1 VVHPFGPGV
10 LSEIRVAAT
19 VPVVFAGP
27 VADTHS
33 PTFSAAAVAAVVA
46 VTMVALV
53 AVMVSV
59 VVAWVVRLVVWMTI
73 VAPDTETT
81 FPVAKV
87 PNWARVDPGVFPVGA
102 PDGLADPAGR
112 VPDPKPAVQEPLMAA
127 STVILVAVNEVGCA
141 AELDVALPAA
151 AGWPMAVTQSPAV
164 SVDGLTFF
172 AWVKVVDAL

>member
-102 PDGLADPAGR
+102 RDGLADPAGR
-112 VPDPKPAVQEPLMAA
+112 VRVGDYRIVYSIDDEAHRIRADVDDRDAGSALARPLHRAFP
-127 STVILVAVNEVGCA
+127 L
-141 AELDVALPAA
+141 
-151 AGWPMAVTQSPAV
+151 
-164 SVDGLTFF
+164 
-172 AWVKVVDAL
+172 